1 MRPLYLKMTAFGPYR
16 EQETIDFSELNPH
29 TLFVIAG
36 PTGAGKTSIFD
47 ALSFALFG
55 TGSGEDR
62 QDTRMLRSDFAP
74 DDLHTAVELTFEVRG
89 KTIRIF
95 RQMAHVKAGNKTATG
110 EKYELVEQTEEGD
123 IPLVERYTVREINTK
138 LMELVGMTADQF
150 HQIVMLPQGEFRK
163 FLTSSTD
170 QKEVILR
177 KLFRTE
183 RFQKMN
189 DFLKERRQQLLDSSQ
204 QHRAVLATLVNQAA
218 GLYPEQET
226 FRQAEPNLYQI
237 DAAFGAGLEM
247 AQAEYTQSIE
257 QEQKAWSQFQS
268 EQKLLQQLEWMV
280 AKRTRLSELIEKDEK
295 LVKQRPLIEQ
305 VRTRLEVAQRA
316 QQIHHV
322 YEAKQKATQQVT
334 SKSSQ
339 VTDLEKRLNQTTEA
353 FQQTDK
359 EYQTAKGQEEARHEL
374 RREVD
379 QLQQRIAQLE
389 ERQQLVLQE
398 RRLATTH
405 HQQRTEVEQLELQLQ
420 QIDERLQYLVDQYQQ
435 LQGESK
441 TLPEETAKL
450 TTIKEQLQQVGQYE
464 NQKKQ
469 LEKLNVDLAEATR
482 TKELAAKA
490 WQEVQQ
496 QQANELALQLV
507 THLHEGQAC
516 PVCGSTEHPAPAVS
530 ADRLSHDA
538 QTTVEKQLQEA
549 TARHLRLT
557 IEQERLQQDIQSF
570 EAGHAEVLEQRGELG
585 EQLNR
590 QQQLIE
596 ELSQKQQQADACM
609 AEGRPLR
616 AQQKQLKEQLPE
628 KQRKLASLSE
638 EWQRLIGQLQALGD
652 QTDENALD
660 EAKRHLADKQQ
671 QVQQVMQEWQRLQER
686 YSQLKDAFQL
696 LQQQKAWE
704 RNQLQELTAEQE
716 RTTTAWQRAIEEQG
730 FSQEVEFK
738 QAVVPANELA
748 RFKQDIED
756 YDRQVQ
762 QVATERTLLER
773 ELEGNEEEV
782 PLEEQQQKVKVAK
795 ATWDELKQR
804 SQSLQSKIQATER
817 LVSQLNILKEKMGD
831 TEAKLATT
839 TALYDALRGQNTKKL
854 SFERYMLIAYLEQI
868 TEAAN
873 QRLETLSG
881 GQFRLVRS
889 DRQESHGKQSGL
901 QLDVYDGYTGQFRDV
916 KSLSGGEKF
925 HASLSLALGM
935 ADVMQ
940 EMNGGIQIDT
950 MFIDEG
956 FGSLDE
962 ESLQKAIE
970 ALVQLQ
976 RTGRLIGV
984 ISHVKELQ
992 AAIPAQLRVK
1002 KSASGTSS
1010 TYFQIG

>member
-89 KTIRIF
+89 KVIRIF

-110 EKYELVEQTEEGD
+110 EKYELVEQTGEGD
-123 IPLVERYTVREINTK
+123 IPLIERYTVREINTK

-170 QKEVILR
+170 QKELILR

-183 RFQKMN
+183 RFQRMN
-189 DFLKERRQQLLDSSQ
+189 DFLKERRQELLDSSQ
-204 QHRAVLATLVNQAA
+204 QHRAVLATLVNQAS

-226 FRQAEPNLYQI
+226 FRQTEPNLYQI
-237 DAAFGAGLEM
+237 DEAFGTGLKT
-247 AQAEYTQSIE
+247 AQSEYTKYKE
-257 QEQKAWSQFQS
+257 QEQQAWSQFQA
-268 EQKLLQQLEWMV
+268 EQQLLQQLQWMA
-280 AKRTRLSELIEKDEK
+280 AKRTRLAELIEKDQK
-295 LVKQRPLIEQ
+295 LVNQRPLIEQ

-316 QQIHHV
+316 QAIHHV
-322 YEAKQKATQQVT
+322 YEAQQKALQQVT
-334 SKSSQ
+334 SKHEQ
-339 VTDLEKRLNQTTEA
+339 VADLEKRLNQTTEA
-353 FQQTDK
+353 FQKTDK
-359 EYQTAKGQEEARHEL
+359 EYQTAKEQEEARHEL

-379 QLQQRIAQLE
+379 HLQQRIQQLE
-389 ERQQLVLQE
+389 ERQQLILKE
-398 RRLATTH
+398 RRLATTQQ
-405 HQQRTEVEQLELQLQ
+405 QQRTEVEKLEQQLQ
-420 QIDERLQYLVDQYQQ
+420 QLDERLQYLVDHYQQ
-435 LQGESK
+435 LQSESK
-441 TLPEETAKL
+441 MLPEETTKL
-450 TTIKEQLQQVGQYE
+450 LTIKEQLQQIEQYE
-464 NQKKQ
+464 KQKKQ
-469 LEKLNVDLAEATR
+469 LEELSADLKEATHQ
-482 TKELAAKA
+482 KQLATDA
-490 WQEVQQ
+490 WQAVQQ
-496 QQANELALQLV
+496 QHANELALKLV
-507 THLHEGQAC
+507 THLHDGQPC
-516 PVCGSTEHPAPAVS
+516 PVCGSKEHPAPATAVDYS
-530 ADRLSHDA
+530 SRDA
-538 QTTVEKQLQEA
+538 QAQVEKQLQEA
-549 TARHLRLT
+549 TARQLRLT
-557 IEQERLQQDIQSF
+557 IEEERLQQEIRAF
-570 EAGHAEVLEQRGELG
+570 EERYAEVLEQRAELG
-585 EQLNR
+585 DQLTR
-590 QQQLIE
+590 QQQLLE

-616 AQQKQLKEQLPE
+616 TQQKQLKEQLPE
-628 KQRKLASLSE
+628 KQQKLAALSE
-638 EWQRLIGQLQALGD
+638 EWQRLKGQLQALGN
-652 QTDENALD
+652 QTDDNALD
-660 EAKRHLADKQQ
+660 EAKCQFTAKQQ
-671 QVQQVMQEWQRLQER
+671 QLQQVMQEWQRLQEQ
-686 YSQLKDAFQL
+686 YSQLKDVFQL
-696 LQQQKAWE
+696 LQQQTEWE
-704 RNQLQELTAEQE
+704 RNQLQELTTEQQ
-716 RTTTAWQRAIEEQG
+716 RTTTAWKQALTEHG
-730 FSQEVEFK
+730 FSQEDEFK
-738 QAVVPANELA
+738 QAVVPKHELA
-748 RFKQDIED
+748 RFKQDIEE

-762 QVATERTLLER
+762 QVTTERTILER
-773 ELEGNEEEV
+773 ELEGHQEEV
-782 PLEEQQQKVKVAK
+782 PLEEQQQKVTAAK
-795 ATWDELKQR
+795 AAWDELKDL

-817 LVSQLNILKEKMGD
+817 LVSQLTVLKEKMGD
-831 TEAKLATT
+831 TEAKLATA
-839 TALYDALRGQNTKKL
+839 TALYDALRGQNNKKL